1 MGEKLDNLNINQQ
14 EKISNNLEAAR
25 AEKLKEVEKSL
36 ETAIEK
42 ESSTI
47 EQIDNAKHEAIEIA
61 LKHETAQQ
69 EKEAETNKTQ
79 ENRPL
84 TKKDI
89 EDSYK
94 KTLTTMQSQLSA
106 PSRAFS
112 KAIHNPVVE
121 KVSDTV
127 GNTVARPNI
136 IIAGALGAIASV
148 VIYIIAK
155 HYGYALSG
163 SETII
168 LFAAGWCLGAVVE
181 YIRVGFIN
189 RK

>member
-1 MGEKLDNLNINQQ
+1 MGEKLNNLNINQQ

-36 ETAIEK
+36 ETAAEK
-42 ESSTI
+42 ESSTT

-61 LKHETAQQ
+61 RKHETEQQ
-69 EKEAETNKTQ
+69 EKEVETTKAR
-79 ENRPL
+79 ENQPL

-121 KVSDTV
+121 KVSDAV

-148 VIYIIAK
+148 AIYIIAK
-155 HYGYALSG
+155 YYGYALSG